1 MKNMFKSMLAMTLLA
16 AGVVGIETA
25 SAQVYPTTIY
35 GLTNLPATV
44 AAGTASVSTNIVP
57 LTKNCGIALQGVFN
71 MSAGTSNVVVQGSF
85 SADGTNFTTAPWMW
99 IIPANGTNRVV
110 AATNWNSS
118 QLAGF
123 VSLNVTT
130 VTNLNSGTLTNAGFF
145 VNRVAYG
152 AAY

>member
-1 MKNMFKSMLAMTLLA
+1 MKNMFKSMLATALLA
-16 AGVVGIETA
+16 AGSGQVEMA
-25 SAQVYPTTIY
+25 SAQVYPTTMY

-44 AAGTASVSTNIVP
+44 AAGSSSVITNIVP
-57 LTKNCGIALQGVFN
+57 LTKNCSIALQGIFN
-71 MSAGTSNVVVQGSF
+71 VSAGTSNVVVQGSF
-85 SADGTNFTTAPWMW
+85 SADGTNYGTMPWTW